1 MFYIDVRGR
10 IKNKKQ
16 IVQYANDILCYLMPR
31 KKANVDIEILIVK
44 KIDGYLS
51 GSCIGDK
58 SYIEIEL
65 AKTDAAGEISLGDM
79 MLTLAHELVHAK
91 QLIRGELHPTR
102 REWKKQDCN
111 RLSYYKKPWEKQAY
125 VMEDNLYDM
134 FWSKQF

>member
-10 IKNKKQ
+10 IKHKRQ
-16 IVQYANDILCYLMPR
+16 IEQYADNILSFLMPR
-31 KKANVDIEILIVK
+31 KKANVDVEILVVK
-44 KIDGYLS
+44 KIDDYLL

-65 AKTDAAGEISLGDM
+65 AKTDVNGEISLNDM

-102 REWKKQDCN
+102 REWKKQDCTN
-111 RLSYYKKPWEKQAY
+111 QSYFKRPWEKQAY
-125 VMEDNLYDM
+125 IMEDDLYNK
-134 FWSKQF
+134 FWHNHF